1 MILLCTDGLYNFMP
15 DREVVEILKSNG
27 SNPGS
32 GNLAEM
38 IVGRVM
44 DKKHPCQ
51 DNVTVMLMR
60 IKEGK

>member
-1 MILLCTDGLYNFMP
+1 M
-15 DREVVEILKSNG
+15 EILKSNG